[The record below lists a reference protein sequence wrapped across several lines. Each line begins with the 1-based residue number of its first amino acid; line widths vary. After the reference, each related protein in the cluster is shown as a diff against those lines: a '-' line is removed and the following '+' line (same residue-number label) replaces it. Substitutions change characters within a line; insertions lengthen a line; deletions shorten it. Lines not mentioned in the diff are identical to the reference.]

1 MARGVAKP
9 VLRNLVTAFLALCVV
24 ALGFAPHAS
33 QPAAPSSQAALAAAA
48 GIDLSLYALPDGTL
62 PDLCLTLHGDEAGGH
77 EGHQSPHCPVCTLA
91 KSLIAPAPEA
101 IATAFAYAKA
111 YPAPA
116 LDSAAL
122 PRARPGAHRAR
133 GPPAPALA

>member
-1 MARGVAKP
+1 MACGSARP
-9 VLRNLVTAFLALCVV
+9 LLRNLFTALLALCVV

-62 PDLCLTLHGDEAGGH
+62 PDLCLTLHGDEPGGH
-77 EGHQSPHCPVCTLA
+77 GGHQSPHCPVCTLA
-91 KSLIAPAPEA
+91 KSLLAPAPEA
-101 IATAFAYAKA
+101 IATAFAYEKA
-111 YPAPA
+111 YPAPE

-122 PRARPGAHRAR
+122 PGARPSAHRAR